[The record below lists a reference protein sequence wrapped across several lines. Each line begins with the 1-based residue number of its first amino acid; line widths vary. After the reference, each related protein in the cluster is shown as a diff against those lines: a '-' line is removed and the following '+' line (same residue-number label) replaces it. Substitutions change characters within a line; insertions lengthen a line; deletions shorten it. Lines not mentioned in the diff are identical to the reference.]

1 MRARAP
7 VAVEYVVTFAQGVAQ
22 LLLDSADFLEN
33 SDNAPLGWDLG
44 AQWQATHGFSCM
56 MHGSPFTG
64 ANGMRGWWIY
74 R

>member
-22 LLLDSADFLEN
+22 LLLDPADFLEN
-33 SDNAPLGWDLG
+33 SDTALLGWDLG
-44 AQWQATHGFSCM
+44 AKWQVTHGFSCM
-56 MHGSPFTG
+56 MHGSSITG
-64 ANGMRGWWIY
+64 GMGMRGWWIC